1 MTGNGEKNLKAVVV
15 IPARFKSSRY
25 PGKPLVRLLGKPMI
39 QWVAELSA
47 AAVGE
52 KNVYIATDTSEI
64 KNFVESIGYQV
75 LMTPESCLTGTD
87 RLASIVELVKAD
99 IYVNVQGDEPM
110 VKPSDITRV
119 INTKKNNPD
128 HVINCYTNLLG
139 IEDPENPNIPK
150 VAISETEDLV
160 YMSRSVIPGTKKQT
174 FKSPEDYL
182 KQVCIYAF
190 NKTELQAFWLKG
202 RKSALELEE
211 DIEILR
217 FIDLGIPVKMIKVD
231 SGSLA
236 VDVPEDVPVVEAALR
251 AYKNAT

>member
-1 MTGNGEKNLKAVVV
+1 MIGNGEKDLKAVVV

-47 AAVGE
+47 TAVGE
-52 KNVYIATDTSEI
+52 KNVYIATDSYEI
-64 KNFVESIGYQV
+64 QNSVESMGYQV

-87 RLASIVELVKAD
+87 RLASIVEQVKAD

-160 YMSRSVIPGTKKQT
+160 YMSRSVIPGRKKQS
-174 FKSPEDYL
+174 FKSPKDYL

-190 NKTELQAFWLKG
+190 SKTELRAFGLKG
-202 RKSALELEE
+202 RKGALEHEE
-211 DIEILR
+211 DI
-217 FIDLGIPVKMIKVD
+217 
-231 SGSLA
+231 
-236 VDVPEDVPVVEAALR
+236 
-251 AYKNAT
+251 